1 MATRKMLWEG
11 KEWVRNG
18 VTPMELFFFKDPKN
32 IVVSQATD
40 T

>member
-18 VTPMELFFFKDPKN
+18 VTPMQLFFKDPKN
-32 IVVSQATD
+32 IVVSQATE